1 MGCGKEGEGP
11 EEGEE
16 RVRGNAHEVMPTVR
30 GRGKGNPP
38 KEGKSASQGR
48 GTQRKCHEYRDDQ
61 SEDLTT
67 P

>member
-1 MGCGKEGEGP
+1 M
-11 EEGEE
+11 
-16 RVRGNAHEVMPTVR
+16 RGNAHEVMPTVR